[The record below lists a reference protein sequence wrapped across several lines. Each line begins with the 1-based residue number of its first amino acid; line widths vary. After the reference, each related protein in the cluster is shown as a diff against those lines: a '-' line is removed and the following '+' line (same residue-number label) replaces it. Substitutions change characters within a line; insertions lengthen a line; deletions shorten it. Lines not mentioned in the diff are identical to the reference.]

1 MISPFFPGSAIF
13 LKLLGGCALISGQ
26 ILFISPLYSQC
37 NQGSC
42 SPSLP
47 VFVPPTAAQDIVSE
61 FRRSSTSF
69 LLPQETPQP
78 MFRQPNPFQGSSQPA
93 QASVRTWSN
102 GDGQWRNLS
111 NGSACLV
118 SSSSKSSPAASPCTD
133 TF

>member
-1 MISPFFPGSAIF
+1 MISSFFPGSATF
-13 LKLLGGCALISGQ
+13 LKLLGGSAFVSCQ

-42 SPSLP
+42 SSSPP

-61 FRRSSTSF
+61 FRKNSTSF
-69 LLPQETPQP
+69 LPSQETPQP
-78 MFRQPNPFQGSSQPA
+78 MFRQAYPAQPA
-93 QASVRTWSN
+93 QPAQTSVRTWSN